1 MKNVKKAFSLLEMV
15 FAVVII
21 GIIASVAM
29 PKLFD
34 TKNEALVSTIK
45 QDVVTVT
52 SAIQGHYMLNRT
64 VDKIADVVSLNNSIW
79 EIEDNKISFNEKES
93 VCLEVILDQYQLE
106 VNINEDVGTICTKLY
121 EKGIVNTIYSLN

>member
-1 MKNVKKAFSLLEMV
+1 MKNFKKAFSLLEMV

-45 QDVVTVT
+45 QDVITVT
-52 SAIQGHYMLNRT
+52 SAIQGHYMLNKT
-64 VDKIADVVSLNNSIW
+64 VDKISDVVSLNNSIW
-79 EIEDNKISFNEKES
+79 EIEDNKISFNEKDS
-93 VCLEVILDQYQLE
+93 VCLEVILNQYELE